1 MATAPRAAAPAA
13 ASVGVLENA
22 LAIAAALICVLAA
35 VRVFMIQGMF
45 VQ

>member
-1 MATAPRAAAPAA
+1 MAPRAAAPGAA
-13 ASVGVLENA
+13 SSVGVLENA
-22 LAIAAALICVLAA
+22 LAIAAAVICVLAA